1 MQVVFIDRQI
11 RFLETLVLGR
21 CLRGKE
27 KDKENDTDDD
37 DGDNTTTTNTNN
49 TNASLVVVVPDSLAM
64 METNDV
70 GNKTTRGTR
79 EPVGGGGLIGGIAA

>member
-37 DGDNTTTTNTNN
+37 DDGDNNNNNNNNNNNDKKETTFQSTEKRETTY
-49 TNASLVVVVPDSLAM
+49 ASGVHVVV
-64 METNDV
+64 E
-70 GNKTTRGTR
+70 
-79 EPVGGGGLIGGIAA
+79 GL